1 MLYEHQFGSIT
12 KHEDGTV
19 TIAFNFTNDLAS
31 GETVSSSSVSAT
43 DENGNTVTST
53 IINSTSVTS
62 PYIYVTL
69 TAGSADKSY
78 EVKIVAITSAGHSI
92 TRFVITDTIGDVSF
106 NTKLG
111 DIDANSYVTIE
122 EANKY
127 IKSNFYH
134 PDQWDNLTFEGRK
147 RLLIQAAK
155 DIDTMNFKNR
165 PYYESQKMA
174 FPRANHEIYEG
185 TASINTA
192 TTGRLRGTNL
202 YSSSYNELPDNYFK
216 YGTVHIDRGNNFRQT
231 RYISSSTA
239 SKTGGYGEVVVS
251 SPFDSNVVASDHYI
265 IFKPVYQEIKDAQCE
280 QAMFIIANEF
290 YKYADYTHAGI
301 GYVRTGDLG
310 VSFKDADKSVQG
322 NKICFKAR
330 RLLGRH
336 LRKSIKYGR
345 S

>member
-1 MLYEHQFGSIT
+1 MIYDHQFGTIT

-31 GETVSSSSVSAT
+31 GETVSSSSVVAT
-43 DENGNTVTST
+43 DENGNDVTGT

-62 PYIYVTL
+62 PSVYVTL
-69 TAGSADKSY
+69 TAGAADATY
-78 EVKIVAITSAGHSI
+78 EVRIVAITSVGHSI
-92 TRFVITDTIGDVSF
+92 TRFIMTDAIGDVPF

-111 DIDANSYVTIE
+111 DSDANSYVTIE

-147 RLLIQAAK
+147 RVLIQAAK
-155 DIDTMNFKNR
+155 DIDALNYKNK
-165 PYYESQKMA
+165 PYYTSQKLQ
-174 FPRANHEIYEG
+174 FPRADHEIYEG

-192 TTGRLRGTNL
+192 TMITLRGTNL
-202 YSSSYNELPDNYFK
+202 YSSAYNDIPDNYFK

-239 SKTGGYGEVVVS
+239 SKSGGYGEVVVS
-251 SPFDSNVVASDHYI
+251 PPFDSNVAASDHYI
-265 IFKPVYQEIKDAQCE
+265 VFKPLYQEIKDAQCE
-280 QAMFIIANEF
+280 QAIFIIANEF

-301 GYVRTGDLG
+301 GYIRTGDLG
-310 VSFKDADKSVQG
+310 VSFKDKKLG
-322 NKICFKAR
+322 NKICFKAK

-336 LRKSIKYGR
+336 TRETIKFGR